1 MINQVSDTA
10 TSSAQLEQMRSLI
23 LSMGGLV
30 ETAITDSTTALTARD
45 VERCRIVVEGD
56 VKVNEIQRE
65 VRELSF
71 AFLLK
76 RGIDPRDLREVLG
89 MMHMTAEL
97 ERMGDHCV
105 NVARIGRTL
114 ADLPDTGPATSITSM
129 STYCSEQLHDM
140 LGALVARDVD
150 SARAIAARDD
160 RIDRV
165 YQQIL
170 DDLIESMVAD
180 SAHVY
185 RSTNLILAAH
195 NLERIA
201 DRVTNLAEDLVFLET
216 GNIEELG

>member
-1 MINQVSDTA
+1 MIDPAPTQTLSG
-10 TSSAQLEQMRSLI
+10 QLDQMRFLI
-23 LSMGGLV
+23 LSMGQLV
-30 ETAITDSTTALTARD
+30 ETAITDSTNALIARD
-45 VERCRIVVEGD
+45 VESCRIVIEGD
-56 VKVNEIQRE
+56 DKVNDIQRQ

-71 AFLLK
+71 SALLMP
-76 RGIDPRDLREVLG
+76 GIDARDLREVLG
-89 MMHMTAEL
+89 MINMTAEL

-129 STYCSEQLHDM
+129 STYCAEQLHDM

-150 SARAIAARDD
+150 SARTIAARDD

>member
-1 MINQVSDTA
+1 MMK
-10 TSSAQLEQMRSLI
+10 SAPTEQRSGQLEQMRSLI

-30 ETAITDSTTALTARD
+30 ETAITDSTNALIARD
-45 VERCRIVVEGD
+45 VERCQMVVEGD
-56 VKVNEIQRE
+56 AKVNEIQRQ

-71 AFLLK
+71 AFLLEP
-76 RGIDPRDLREVLG
+76 GIDPRDLREVLG

-150 SARAIAARDD
+150 AARTIAARDD

-165 YQQIL
+165 YQQVL

-216 GNIEELG
+216 GETEELG

>member
-1 MINQVSDTA
+1 MINPAATA
-10 TSSAQLEQMRSLI
+10 APTGQLEQMRSLI
-23 LSMGGLV
+23 LSMGQLV
-30 ETAITDSTTALTARD
+30 ETAITDSTNALIARD
-45 VERCRIVVEGD
+45 VERCQMVVDGD
-56 VKVNEIQRE
+56 EKVNEIQRQ

-71 AFLLK
+71 AFLLQP
-76 RGIDPRDLREVLG
+76 GIDPRDLREVLG
-89 MMHMTAEL
+89 VMHMTAEL

-129 STYCSEQLHDM
+129 SAYCAEQLHDM

-150 SARAIAARDD
+150 SARTIAARDD

-216 GNIEELG
+216 GETEELG